1 MRLVGTRA
9 VVLCAA
15 AVFAAIWT
23 MSASAATQCLEIEL
37 IPSEPMSA
45 AAGPT
50 ARDDFGRIVSAVTI
64 AGDGPFRFL
73 VDTGANRSAVTPH
86 LAQRLKLLWEGT
98 AEVHSIHD
106 VVTAPMVRVD
116 TLAYGGVTLTSG
128 WLPVIDGPVLAGLDG
143 LLGADALRGR
153 LFRLDFERHCLAIL
167 PASHRWSLREWVRV
181 PGEFRFGHLIVMPG
195 RIGNVRANVIVDTGS
210 NATLANVALH
220 ARLRLTRRPSSGSTT
235 ERGYTAGEPIVV
247 DTGIL
252 IPSIKLGDLSANN
265 VVAYVGDYHI
275 FDLLGLRSEPAMLIG
290 VDVLSQS
297 SALAI
302 DYERGVVYFRTRQRR
317 DPSIKVRVGR

>member
-1 MRLVGTRA
+1 MQPVGSRA

-15 AVFAAIWT
+15 TLFAAIWT

-37 IPSEPMSA
+37 IPSEPQSA

-50 ARDDFGRIVSAVTI
+50 ARDEVGRIVSAVTI
-64 AGDGPFRFL
+64 AGEGPFRFL

-86 LAQRLKLLWEGT
+86 LAQRLKLMPVAT

-106 VVTAPMVRVD
+106 TVIAPTVRVD

-128 WLPVIDGPVLAGLDG
+128 LLPVIEGPVLADLDG

-153 LFRLDFERHCLAIL
+153 LFLLDFERQCLAIL
-167 PASHRWSLREWVRV
+167 PASHKWRLRGWERV

-195 RIGNVRANVIVDTGS
+195 RIGDVRANVIVDTGS
-210 NATLANVALH
+210 NATLANVAL
-220 ARLRLTRRPSSGSTT
+220 REQLRLARRPSSKPPTG
-235 ERGYTAGEPIVV
+235 RGYTAGEPIVIE
-247 DTGIL
+247 TGIL
-252 IPSIKLGDLSANN
+252 IPSVRLGGLSANN
-265 VVAYVGDYHI
+265 VVAYIGDFHI
-275 FDLLGLRSEPAMLIG
+275 FDLLGLQSEPTMLVG
-290 VDVLSQS
+290 MDVLSQS

-302 DYERGVVYFRTRQRR
+302 DYERGVVYLRTRKPP
-317 DPSIKVRVGR
+317 DPSIKVRVVR